1 MPNNDLSDIK
11 RKPSSPVPAI
21 DDVLEDSPLKN
32 PVMPKAPAFVHW
44 MKQKIS
50 SSNVVQSHSSRLG
63 WVFAYVIPLIAFLI
77 YRCTAL
83 YGLNK
88 MYGTSK
94 HASVD
99 VVIGALSL
107 GFLEDFVCATYF
119 VCFLWLFDTFAKAP
133 FNRLFAYSRVAIHAI
148 KGLNF
153 ILSWLLFLAMMV
165 PFVADAVI
173 VRLRYMRFTFDL
185 VAMAIE
191 EKDHI
196 EAVAVSSSEMTD
208 AYSNVAALVA
218 VATLF
223 AIVRTWAPWA
233 DLSSRNPTQIPLLG
247 VDSRARH
254 TYCTPSLTESRT
266 DEDDTVQDLESPNE
280 KAELVPMHKSAPK
293 VENGVTGCEKH
304 VNSSQYSIVAIDED
318 SELVESDTINDADDK
333 LSRVSPSGGFCKTS
347 VSHEFCTRSIELLIS
362 LVLIP
367 MFVVAL
373 SRASSPLTAYSAL
386 NTTLNELL
394 NHVLEPTMGDSIP
407 AVGDANRFGVE
418 SNIDDSEEHTL
429 FGNGTLYRRTT
440 GFHGDLAFN
449 VSVSDQDPPNVLV
462 IAVESFRFHDSHYL
476 VGYEDP
482 SNLFKGSN
490 ITITPNFDKWAKRG
504 IALRNYWSSWRT
516 SRSVESLMFGQLPY
530 DSVTRSGMT
539 GGQRGTKLSG
549 LPQLFKAKGYETFFT
564 TGCVTDYDNWDFF
577 LPAHG
582 FDTVWSRDKMEK
594 LAESDLGIRHSDWD
608 GPEHRALNW
617 GVHDD
622 LSFQLLGDLL
632 VNKTK
637 AQKTRMATGEAKKP
651 LFLNHYTISSHVDYK
666 QRPKWYANAD
676 KPDFSALYD
685 GQKYAHNIKN
695 YLEMRYFTDMEFG
708 KFMDRMA
715 EAGILNDTIVIISGD
730 HGQGPEFGNNVPEDR
745 DVSATR
751 VAGAI
756 VAEGRLGDAVGMI
769 VDDATEQYD
778 ILNTLADITGVPE
791 GGFEQDGVGRSL
803 KRKIKF
809 GERVVYS
816 NNPSRKMSVVR
827 GHLRLRYD
835 KLTDSMLLHDADK
848 DHDMKKD
855 LIPELTADKRS
866 EWIKWRDAGRQVNSY
881 YTRHWEGKC
890 LLTADC

>member
-1 MPNNDLSDIK
+1 MASADIK
-11 RKPSSPVPAI
+11 RKFSYSVPVV
-21 DDVLEDSPLKN
+21 DDSLQGTSLKN
-32 PVMPKAPAFVHW
+32 PVESKACTIARW
-44 MKQKIS
+44 MKQRIS
-50 SSNVVQSHSSRLG
+50 NSTLVGSLSSRLG
-63 WVFAYVIPLIAFLI
+63 WVFVYGIALTAFTI

-94 HASVD
+94 HAKLG
-99 VVIGALSL
+99 VVLRALLL

-119 VCFLWLFDTFAKAP
+119 ACFLWPFDTFAKVSTTQLSRAA
-133 FNRLFAYSRVAIHAI
+133 RLASKV
-148 KGLNF
+148 LNF
-153 ILSWLLFLAMMV
+153 TMSWLLFVAMMV
-165 PFVADAVI
+165 PFIADAVI

-185 VAMAIE
+185 VSMAID

-196 EAVAVSSSEMTD
+196 KAVAVSNSEVTD
-208 AYSNVAALVA
+208 TYLNVAALVT

-223 AIVRTWAPWA
+223 ATVRTWAPWA
-233 DLSSRNPTQIPLLG
+233 DLSSRDATQRPLLC
-247 VDSRARH
+247 VNSRARH
-254 TYCTPSLTESRT
+254 TYCTPESRT
-266 DEDDTVQDLESPNE
+266 DENDSVPDMESPNE
-280 KAELVPMHKSAPK
+280 KAQLVPMHKISVK
-293 VENGVTGCEKH
+293 MDKDVT
-304 VNSSQYSIVAIDED
+304 NSLQYSIVAIDEV
-318 SELVESDTINDADDK
+318 VETDTIDDSDDK
-333 LSRVSPSGGFCKTS
+333 LVTLSRVSPNA
-347 VSHEFCTRSIELLIS
+347 VSREFWIRSTKLLIG
-362 LVLIP
+362 LVLFP

-373 SRASSPLTAYSAL
+373 SRASSPIISYTAL

-394 NHVLEPTMGDSIP
+394 NHVLEPTMGGNS
-407 AVGDANRFGVE
+407 AFEDANGLGVE
-418 SNIDDSEEHTL
+418 SFIDDSEEHTL

-440 GFHGDLAFN
+440 GFRGDLAFN

-462 IAVESFRFHDSHYL
+462 IAVESFRYHDSHYL
-476 VGYEDP
+476 VGDEDP
-482 SNLFKGSN
+482 SNLFKGSST
-490 ITITPNFDKWAKRG
+490 TITPNFDKWAKRG
-504 IALRNYWSSWRT
+504 IALRNFWSSWRT

-530 DSVTRSGMT
+530 DSVTRSGTT
-539 GGQRGTKLSG
+539 GGRRGTKLSG

-582 FDTVWSRDKMEK
+582 FDTVWSRDKMQK
-594 LAESDLGIRHSDWD
+594 LAETDLGINSSDWE
-608 GPEHRALNW
+608 GPAQRALEW

-622 LSFQLLGDLL
+622 LSFQLLGDLM

-637 AQKTRMATGEAKKP
+637 AQRDRVLKGEAKKP
-651 LFLNHYTISSHVDYK
+651 LFLNHYTISSHVNYK
-666 QRPKWYANAD
+666 ERPKWYEEAE
-676 KPDFSALYD
+676 KPAFSALYR
-685 GQKYAHNIKN
+685 GRKYANNIKN

-715 EAGILNDTIVIISGD
+715 QSGILNDTIVVISGD
-730 HGQGPEFGNNVPEDR
+730 HGQAPEFGNNVPDDR

-756 VAEGRLGDAVGMI
+756 VAEGRLGDAAGMI
-769 VDDATEQYD
+769 IDDATEQYD
-778 ILNTLADITGVPE
+778 ILSTLADITGVPE

-835 KLTDSMLLHDADK
+835 KVTDSMMLHDVDK

-855 LIPELTADKRS
+855 LLPELTADERS
-866 EWIKWRDAGRQVNSY
+866 EWTKWRDAGRQVNSY
-881 YTRHWEGKC
+881 YTERWVGKC
-890 LLTADC
+890 LLAAGC